1 MTTPFD
7 ALRELWS
14 LGGGDPSALERVA
27 LRGSDP
33 VLPSTFRVGTAAQVT
48 IAAAGLAAAELWRLR
63 SGRAQRVA
71 VDMRAAALEFRSERY
86 LRIAGRNP
94 PPMWDPIAGVYKTGD
109 GRTVRLHTNF
119 PHHRRAIVDAARLRG
134 RARIGRGGARRLE
147 GRGLRDGRERRGRG
161 GRR

>member
-1 MTTPFD
+1 LISRSRLTALAEGDVAAVTTPGD

-27 LRGSDP
+27 LTGADP
-33 VLPSTFRVGTAAQVT
+33 ALPSTFPIGTAAQVT

-86 LRIAGRNP
+86 LRIEGRNP
-94 PPMWDPIAGVYKTGD
+94 PPMWDPIAGVYRTGD
-109 GRTVRLHTNF
+109 GRFVRLHTNF
-119 PHHRRAIVDAARLRG
+119 PHHRTSVVGLLGCADTRDSVAAALAG
-134 RARIGRGGARRLE
+134 
-147 GRGLRDGRERRGRG
+147 
-161 GRR
+161 